1 MVRLSEKTKLVL
13 KADIS
18 SILYE
23 NPLRALFT
31 KEIAFE
37 LRRDKEFTKALL
49 LGMEKEGLVE
59 RIFKNSNG
67 KLNKERIKWRIPE
80 MVLKMYKES
89 KSDF

>member
-67 KLNKERIKWRIPE
+67 KLYKERIKWRIPE